1 MIQTNDLGGLRAF
14 VTVAELASFSRA
26 AEGLGVSSSAL
37 SQTIRGL
44 EERVGTRLL
53 HRTTRSVSPTEAG
66 AALLS
71 QVRPALAALESA
83 FDHARRAGRGPS
95 GTVRVHCFRAAA
107 DLFIAPILASF
118 HEAYP
123 DIVLDLTVDDAVVDL
138 VQGGFDIGV
147 RVAELIERDMVA
159 VRLGGEMRQIAVASP
174 TYIAAHG
181 TPQTPQDLL
190 RHRCIRWRWP
200 GQTTPYAWEFHES
213 GRWFSIVVEG
223 PLIASSRE
231 LGLRA
236 ALDGVGIAFVR
247 TDSVAGEI
255 AQGRLLPLLERWSA
269 PFAGFFLCYPQQR
282 HMAPAV
288 RAFIDELRRANGN
301 TRDADL

>member
-14 VTVAELASFSRA
+14 VTVADLASFSRA

-95 GTVRVHCFRAAA
+95 GIVRVHCFRAAA

-118 HEAYP
+118 HNAFP
-123 DIVLDLTVDDAVVDL
+123 DIVLDLTIDDAVVDL
-138 VQGGFDIGV
+138 VQGGFDVGI

-159 VRLGGEMRQIAVASP
+159 VRLGGDLRQIAVASP
-174 TYIAAHG
+174 AYVTLHG
-181 TPQTPQDLL
+181 APRTPQDLL

-200 GQTTPYAWEFHES
+200 GQTTPYAWEFNES
-213 GRWFSIVVEG
+213 GRWFSIVVKG

-236 ALDGVGIAFVR
+236 ALDGVGIAFVKIN
-247 TDSVAGEI
+247 SVADEI
-255 AQGRLLPLLERWSA
+255 AQGRLVPLLERWSA

-282 HMAPAV
+282 HMAPGV
-288 RAFIDELRRANGN
+288 RAFIDALRKGIGN
-301 TRDADL
+301 KHDADL